1 MALTDK
7 LTAIADATRAKTGT
21 TNQMTLDEI
30 ATAINGISSKKRII
44 ILSYPTYNQ
53 SYPYYM
59 IQHSSYSQNIDTNFT
74 FYLVFGCYITGTSG
88 MVGKI
93 VKVDRSNS
101 TINEV
106 DTLGSF
112 GSPATLH
119 YSINENGIK
128 ISTDSSNKTMTFS
141 SQTSN
146 QGYVNL
152 FGVQK

>member
-30 ATAINGISSKKRII
+30 ATAINGISISKGII
-44 ILSYPTYNQ
+44 MMGYPVSTK
-53 SYPYYM
+53 PLPVVK
-59 IQHSSYSQNIDTNFT
+59 IKHSSYSQAVDTNFP
-74 FYLVFGCYITGTSG
+74 FVLVFGCYITGISG

-106 DTLGSF
+106 DTLGQF
-112 GSPATLH
+112 GSSATLH
-119 YSINENGIK
+119 YTMNDTEIAIATNSGT
-128 ISTDSSNKTMTFS
+128 SMTFS
-141 SQTSN
+141 QTSTP
-146 QGYVNL
+146 GYITL
-152 FGVQK
+152 IGARK

>member
-30 ATAINGISSKKRII
+30 ATAINGISIEKGIGMLGIPTENK
-44 ILSYPTYNQ
+44 SYTVFT
-53 SYPYYM
+53 
-59 IQHSSYSQNIDTNFT
+59 IQHSSYSGNIDTNFT

-93 VKVDRSNS
+93 LKVDRNKP
-101 TINEV
+101 IIQEV

-112 GSPATLH
+112 GSSATLH
-119 YSINENGIK
+119 YSMDENGIA
-128 ISTDSSNKTMTFS
+128 ISTGSSNKKMTFS
-141 SQTSN
+141 QTST

-152 FGVQK
+152 FGIQK